1 MCGSSKSEQVAQQ
14 SEQGLS
20 DLMMADFR
28 QRFADQ
34 TSAIAQLNEAY
45 DPTIAAGP
53 DQQGMGANELA
64 ADNTAIINQTGQNYA
79 NAKAALQ
86 TTLDARGGGNVAL
99 PSGTEGVLQE
109 ALASKEA
116 GQQSAEQLALTQQ
129 NYALGRQ
136 RYQQAVAGK
145 QALLGVYDPTA
156 YGKGAG
162 SGYESSFQMAHTIN
176 QENNQEVADITGA
189 AVGAGIDAATFGAGA
204 LGGGGFDFAGGLANL
219 TRPGSNA

>member
-1 MCGSSKSEQVAQQ
+1 MCGSSSSERVAQQ

-28 QRFADQ
+28 ERFKDQ
-34 TSAIAQLNEAY
+34 SAAIAQLSQAY
-45 DPTIAAGP
+45 DPTISAGP
-53 DQQGMGANELA
+53 DQQGMGARELA
-64 ADNTAIINQTGQNYA
+64 ADNTAIITQTGQNYA

-86 TTLDARGGGNVAL
+86 TTLDARGGGNVSL

-109 ALASKEA
+109 ALAAKEA

-129 NYALGRQ
+129 NYALGRE
-136 RYQQAVAGK
+136 RYDRAVAGK
-145 QALLGVYDPTA
+145 QALLGAYDPTA

-176 QENNQEVADITGA
+176 QEQNQEVADIVGGVTGVA
-189 AVGAGIDAATFGAGA
+189 MDAATFGAGA

-219 TRPGSNA
+219 TKPGSNA